1 MVECLVANEKI
12 AGSIPVSRSTN
23 QLMQTFI
30 LNIIGFLY
38 KYLVRKILFLINPE
52 VVHRQTIA
60 AGQLLGESKITKKI
74 ISPIFQSKN
83 ASLQQSLFGC
93 AFNNPV
99 GLAAGFDYEARLT
112 QILPSLGFGF
122 GTAGTITYL
131 PYDGNPRPMLG
142 RLPRSRSLMVNK
154 GLKNLG
160 VADTLKSLKKK
171 TFEYP
176 VGISIGKTNTVAH
189 KTTEEAVN
197 DVARAFEIA
206 ETSGVPLSYYELN
219 ISCPNLISPID
230 LYSTS
235 NLKILLDVLSSLHFS
250 KPVFI
255 KMPISKSDDE
265 IKKMM
270 DLVTQY
276 HWIKAVILGNLQHDR
291 NHPSLM
297 QKEVKK
303 FAQGSF
309 SGLPCQN
316 QSDRLVSLVHK
327 EYGQKIKIIGCGGIF
342 SAQDAYR
349 KIKLGAS
356 LVQLITGLVFEG
368 PQLISQINQKLVK
381 LLKQDGYASIKEAV
395 GTI

>member
-1 MVECLVANEKI
+1 MQK
-12 AGSIPVSRSTN
+12 SILS
-23 QLMQTFI
+23 L
-30 LNIIGFLY
+30 IGFLY
-38 KYLVRKILFLINPE
+38 KYFVRKILFLINPE
-52 VVHRQTIA
+52 IIHRQAVA
-60 AGQLLGESKITKKI
+60 AGQFLGESKLTKKI
-74 ISPIFQSKN
+74 ISPIFRSKD

-176 VGISIGKTNTVAH
+176 VGISIGKTNTARH

-197 DVARAFEIA
+197 DVVRAFEIA
-206 ETSGVPLSYYELN
+206 EISGVPLSYYELN

-230 LYSTS
+230 FYSTS
-235 NLKILLDVLSSLHFS
+235 NLKTLLDALSLLYFS
-250 KPVFI
+250 KPVFV
-255 KMPISKSDDE
+255 KMPISKSDNE
-265 IKKMM
+265 IKEMM
-270 DLVTQY
+270 DLITQY
-276 HWIKAVILGNLQHDR
+276 RWIKAVILGNLQRDR

-303 FAQGSF
+303 FPQGNF

-316 QSDRLVSLVHK
+316 QSDRLISLVYK

-368 PQLISQINQKLVK
+368 PQLVSQINQKLVK